1 MQLPCNPDDR
11 REIALVVIIYNNR
24 SAADYVLPHS
34 TLGCYA
40 RMFDYPLIEVNLE
53 QEKKYLE
60 DCAGTDVGAFPSVHQ
75 FFCLQF
81 MFQRHCVMA
90 RLMEERPQTE
100 WFAFLDADMGV
111 VNPNHLLEE
120 FVNDRADLI
129 FYDRLYNYEI
139 MAGAYLARNT
149 PFARSFL
156 RHWAAYE
163 FRVAA
168 GTLHGT
174 DNGAIS
180 VRSLVRF
187 FTPSFQ
193 EVFLDHFCAE
203 CAPDRRR
210 RCATIWKNSHNFDD
224 LFRYESCAREI
235 LGPRE
240 WLRSPN
246 GTVRQLAVG
255 RGYWVRDGWQ
265 TGSRWSDDDFIK
277 RNGEWRSMF
286 ASEWFPAAR
295 CSDRRSAHS
304 LWSYRPEFRATNAEI
319 REKLEDIARRTY
331 AGHLNRLLESL
342 NDNSNMLLVLLLCLV
357 IANGVLA
364 DEGANSAVRA
374 LYDGPPA
381 GIKCHCLDSNCQGN
395 EQPCGRN
402 ACYQQFNLQGELL
415 RRGCYWTPHADG
427 WEQRDPI
434 LSYYCSTNLCND
446 KKGPKS

>member
-1 MQLPCNPDDR
+1 MKESYR
-11 REIALVVIIYNNR
+11 REIALVVIVYDNR

-40 RMFDYPLIEVNLE
+40 RVFDYPLIEFNLE
-53 QEKKYLE
+53 HERKYLE
-60 DCAGTDVGAFPSVHQ
+60 ECAGTD
-75 FFCLQF
+75 F

-90 RLMEERPQTE
+90 RLMEERPQVE

-120 FVNDRADLI
+120 FVDDRANLI

-163 FRVAA
+163 RRVVA

-180 VRSLVRF
+180 
-187 FTPSFQ
+187 
-193 EVFLDHFCAE
+193 EVFLDHFCAD
-203 CAPDRRR
+203 CARERRR
-210 RCATIWKNSHNFDD
+210 RCATIWRNSHTYED

-235 LGPRE
+235 LGPAE

-265 TGSRWSDDDFIK
+265 TGSRWSDDDFFFHGWKERRASCIFFVYPLLCSK

-286 ASEWFPAAR
+286 ASERFPAAR
-295 CSDRRSAHS
+295 CADRRAAHT
-304 LWSYRPEFRATNAEI
+304 LWAYRPEFRATNAEI
-319 REKLEDIARRTY
+319 REKLEEIARRTY
-331 AGHLNRLLESL
+331 ADHLNRLQEVNKL
-342 NDNSNMLLVLLLCLV
+342 
-357 IANGVLA
+357 
-364 DEGANSAVRA
+364 
-374 LYDGPPA
+374 
-381 GIKCHCLDSNCQGN
+381 
-395 EQPCGRN
+395 
-402 ACYQQFNLQGELL
+402 
-415 RRGCYWTPHADG
+415 
-427 WEQRDPI
+427 PI
-434 LSYYCSTNLCND
+434 
-446 KKGPKS
+446 